1 MPNPATD
8 RSQISFMSTV
18 DGKLSLQVLDM
29 TGRVVGDLF
38 NNQAEAGQ
46 VYTAEFDANVM
57 SSGIYMV
64 RLTSGTAF
72 QMERLLIQK

>member
-1 MPNPATD
+1 
-8 RSQISFMSTV
+8 
-18 DGKLSLQVLDM
+18 
-29 TGRVVGDLF
+29 VVGDLF
-38 NNQAEAGQ
+38 NKQAEAGQ

-64 RLTSGTAF
+64 RLSSGTAF

>member
-1 MPNPATD
+1 
-8 RSQISFMSTV
+8 MSTV

-64 RLTSGTAF
+64 RLSSGTAF